1 VPEQNA
7 LRRCPN
13 CGALAS
19 ADAEWCGQC
28 FASLA
33 VPESEPAPV
42 LPASSAGAITA
53 TAVDTDAPAKH
64 AVWPCPLCEH
74 ENPIEFSACEVC
86 GTTFATLMRRD
97 DKRPTVEPRVAAA
110 RSLVFPGLGH
120 GLVGQGGEGFARG
133 VLFVVMLTMSALLL
147 FSGVRTGPA
156 VTLVALYVALTV
168 GLYLGSA
175 YEAYRMA
182 QGSGPIVSGR
192 ILVLAMGGLIM
203 ATALVFAFGLT
214 AATRR

>member
-7 LRRCPN
+7 SRRCPN

-28 FASLA
+28 FAALA
-33 VPESEPAPV
+33 GPDATPPDRSEGLV
-42 LPASSAGAITA
+42 TA
-53 TAVDTDAPAKH
+53 AAVDPGAKVKR
-64 AVWPCPLCEH
+64 AAWPCPVCDH
-74 ENPIEFSACEVC
+74 ENPIELSACEVC

-97 DKRPTVEPRVAAA
+97 ERPPTVEPKAAVV

-120 GLVGQGGEGFARG
+120 TLVGQGGEGFARG
-133 VLFVVMLTMSALLL
+133 VLFIVMLSMSALLL
-147 FSGVRTGPA
+147 SSGVHTGPA

-175 YEAYRMA
+175 YEAFRMA

-192 ILVLAMGGLIM
+192 ILVFAMGGLIM
-203 ATALVFAFGLT
+203 TTALVFAFGLT